1 MTVSSRARNNGE
13 RTRAAKGRI
22 PVTGAIVLLALALAG
37 CELRSLPTAPS
48 ELTSG
53 LTIYLDANYLG
64 ESALVTHS
72 LADLSDFKGPCMHS
86 ESSGTTDTTTFDWE
100 DCVSAVRIAQG
111 WRATLYRDRD
121 FKGES
126 VEVTGELPNLQLV
139 AGGCNHDGMNDC
151 VSSIKVVP
159 PAMADAGASTL
170 ERRRRGHTPSRNGV
184 VPAIVLIDGRINLA
198 ARHP

>member
-1 MTVSSRARNNGE
+1 MTVSCRKSNNRE
-13 RTRAAKGRI
+13 RTRAARGRI
-22 PVTGAIVLLALALAG
+22 PLTGAILLLALAVAA
-37 CELRSLPTAPS
+37 CELKSLPTAPS

-64 ESALVTHS
+64 ESALLTHS
-72 LADLSDFKGPCMHS
+72 IDDLGDFKGPCEHT
-86 ESSGTTDTTTFDWE
+86 ESIGTTTTTTFDWE

-111 WRATLYRDRD
+111 WRATLYRDRE

-126 VEVTGELPNLQLV
+126 VEVAADVANLQLV

-170 ERRRRGHTPSRNGV
+170 ERRRRGPTPWRNGV
-184 VPAIVLIDGRINLA
+184 VPAIVLIHGRINLA

>member
-1 MTVSSRARNNGE
+1 MSVSCQARNNRQ
-13 RTRAAKGRI
+13 RTRAARGRI
-22 PVTGAIVLLALALAG
+22 PLTGAIVLLALALAA
-37 CELRSLPTAPS
+37 CDLKSLPTAPS

-72 LADLSDFKGPCMHS
+72 IADLGDFKGPCEHT
-86 ESSGTTDTTTFDWE
+86 EAIGTTTTTTFDWE

-111 WRATLYRDRD
+111 WSATLYRDRD
-121 FKGES
+121 FKGDS
-126 VEVTGELPNLQLV
+126 VEVTADLANLQLV

-170 ERRRRGHTPSRNGV
+170 ERRRSGQTPLRNGV
-184 VPAIVLIDGRINLA
+184 VAAIVSIEAPLNLP